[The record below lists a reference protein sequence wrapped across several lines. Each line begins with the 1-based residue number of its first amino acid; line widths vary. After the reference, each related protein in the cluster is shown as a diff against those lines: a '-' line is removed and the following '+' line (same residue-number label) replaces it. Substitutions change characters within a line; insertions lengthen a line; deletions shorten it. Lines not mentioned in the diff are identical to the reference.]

1 MKLIVKIRFNREID
15 SVDDVISIGS
25 FGVNIGSKEVI
36 FDMMDSAIYIDKKD
50 GTLVTYEGWNVDV
63 ESFPDSALLDDA
75 YRYINTLTR
84 VNVNTEDVSLYP
96 VKVEE
101 FIFMP
106 GKIGKNYGISQTS
119 GYISTDNKYEE
130 TKFSLSRDILD
141 RYNESLSLKHMVAEA
156 DRLDILVREKSF
168 IIDGDTILKDQIDS
182 LLDEDYTGIF
192 REIIGIWNYADTPGE
207 KRIAERIF
215 ETFTGMKFQDYIAKC
230 IEATK

>member
-1 MKLIVKIRFNREID
+1 MKLTAKIRFNREID

-50 GTLVTYEGWNVDV
+50 GFIVTYEGWNLDV
-63 ESFPDSALLDDA
+63 ESFPDSALLEDT

-84 VNVNTEDVSLYP
+84 INVDTEDVSLYP

-101 FIFMP
+101 FIFLLR
-106 GKIGKNYGISQTS
+106 
-119 GYISTDNKYEE
+119 E
-130 TKFSLSRDILD
+130 TKVPLSKEVLD
-141 RYNESLSLKHMVAEA
+141 KYNEALSLKNMVSEA
-156 DRLDILVREKSF
+156 NRLDILVKEKSF

-192 REIIGIWNYADTPGE
+192 REIIDIWNIADTPGE
-207 KRIAERIF
+207 KRIAERMF
-215 ETFTGMKFQDYIAKC
+215 ETFTGMKFRDYIAKC
-230 IEATK
+230 IEETK

>member
-1 MKLIVKIRFNREID
+1 MKLTAKIRFNREID

-50 GTLVTYEGWNVDV
+50 GFIVTYEGWNLDV
-63 ESFPDSALLDDA
+63 ESFPDSALLDDT

-84 VNVNTEDVSLYP
+84 INVDTEDVSLYP

-101 FIFMP
+101 FIFLLR
-106 GKIGKNYGISQTS
+106 
-119 GYISTDNKYEE
+119 E
-130 TKFSLSRDILD
+130 TKVPLSKEVLD
-141 RYNESLSLKHMVAEA
+141 KYNEALSLKNMVSEA
-156 DRLDILVREKSF
+156 DRLDILVKEKSF

-192 REIIGIWNYADTPGE
+192 REIIDIWNIADTPGE
-207 KRIAERIF
+207 KRIAERMF
-215 ETFTGMKFQDYIAKC
+215 ETFTGMKFRDYIAKC
-230 IEATK
+230 IEETK

>member
-1 MKLIVKIRFNREID
+1 MKLTAKIRFNREID

-50 GTLVTYEGWNVDV
+50 GFIVTYEGWNLDV
-63 ESFPDSALLDDA
+63 ESFPDSALLDDT

-84 VNVNTEDVSLYP
+84 INVDTEDVFLYP

-101 FIFMP
+101 FIFLLR
-106 GKIGKNYGISQTS
+106 
-119 GYISTDNKYEE
+119 E
-130 TKFSLSRDILD
+130 TKVPLSKEILD
-141 RYNESLSLKHMVAEA
+141 KYNEALSLKNMVSEA
-156 DRLDILVREKSF
+156 DRLDILVKEKSF

-192 REIIGIWNYADTPGE
+192 REIIDIWNIADTPGE
-207 KRIAERIF
+207 KRIAERMF
-215 ETFTGMKFQDYIAKC
+215 ETFTGMKFRDYIAKC
-230 IEATK
+230 IEETK

>member
-1 MKLIVKIRFNREID
+1 MKLTAKIRFNREID

-50 GTLVTYEGWNVDV
+50 GFIVTYEGWNLDV
-63 ESFPDSALLDDA
+63 ESFPDSALLDDT

-84 VNVNTEDVSLYP
+84 INVDTEDVSLYP

-101 FIFMP
+101 FIFLLR
-106 GKIGKNYGISQTS
+106 
-119 GYISTDNKYEE
+119 E
-130 TKFSLSRDILD
+130 TKVPLSKEVLD
-141 RYNESLSLKHMVAEA
+141 KYNEALSLKNMVSEA
-156 DRLDILVREKSF
+156 DRLDILVKEKSF

-192 REIIGIWNYADTPGE
+192 REIIDIWNIADTPGE
-207 KRIAERIF
+207 KRIAERMF
-215 ETFTGMKFQDYIAKC
+215 ETFTGMKFRDYIAKC
-230 IEATK
+230 IEKTK

>member
-1 MKLIVKIRFNREID
+1 MKLTAKIRFNREID

-50 GTLVTYEGWNVDV
+50 GFIVTYEGWNLDV
-63 ESFPDSALLDDA
+63 ESFPDSALLEDT

-84 VNVNTEDVSLYP
+84 INVDTEDVSLYP

-101 FIFMP
+101 FIFLLR
-106 GKIGKNYGISQTS
+106 
-119 GYISTDNKYEE
+119 E
-130 TKFSLSRDILD
+130 TKVPLSKEVLD
-141 RYNESLSLKHMVAEA
+141 KYNEALSLKNMVSEA
-156 DRLDILVREKSF
+156 DRLDILVKEKSF

-192 REIIGIWNYADTPGE
+192 REIIDIWNIADTLGE
-207 KRIAERIF
+207 KRIAERMF
-215 ETFTGMKFQDYIAKC
+215 ETFTGMKFRDYIAKC
-230 IEATK
+230 IEETK

>member
-1 MKLIVKIRFNREID
+1 MKLTAKIRFNREID

-50 GTLVTYEGWNVDV
+50 GFIVTYEGWNLDV
-63 ESFPDSALLDDA
+63 ESFPDSALLDDT

-84 VNVNTEDVSLYP
+84 INVDTEDVSLSP

-101 FIFMP
+101 FIFLLR
-106 GKIGKNYGISQTS
+106 
-119 GYISTDNKYEE
+119 E
-130 TKFSLSRDILD
+130 TKVPLSKEVLD
-141 RYNESLSLKHMVAEA
+141 KYNEALSLKNMVSEA
-156 DRLDILVREKSF
+156 DRLDILVKEKSF

-192 REIIGIWNYADTPGE
+192 REIIDIWNIADTPGE
-207 KRIAERIF
+207 KRIAERMF
-215 ETFTGMKFQDYIAKC
+215 ETFTGMKFRDYIAKC
-230 IEATK
+230 IEETK

>member
-1 MKLIVKIRFNREID
+1 MKLSVKIRFNREID

-50 GTLVTYEGWNVDV
+50 GTLVTYEGWNLDV
-63 ESFPDSALLDDA
+63 ESFPDSTLLDDA

-84 VNVNTEDVSLYP
+84 VNVDTEDVSLYP

-101 FIFMP
+101 FIFLLR
-106 GKIGKNYGISQTS
+106 K
-119 GYISTDNKYEE
+119 
-130 TKFSLSRDILD
+130 TKVPLSKEILD
-141 RYNESLSLKHMVAEA
+141 KYNEVLSLKNMVAEA
-156 DRLDILVREKSF
+156 DRLDILVKEKSF

-192 REIIGIWNYADTPGE
+192 REIIDIWNIADTPGE
-207 KRIAERIF
+207 KRIAERMF
-215 ETFTGMKFQDYIAKC
+215 ETFTGMKFRDYIAKC
-230 IEATK
+230 IEETK

>member
-1 MKLIVKIRFNREID
+1 MKLTAKIRFNREID

-50 GTLVTYEGWNVDV
+50 GFIVTYEGWNLDV
-63 ESFPDSALLDDA
+63 ESFPDSALLEDT

-84 VNVNTEDVSLYP
+84 INVDTEDVSLYP

-101 FIFMP
+101 FIFLLR
-106 GKIGKNYGISQTS
+106 
-119 GYISTDNKYEE
+119 E
-130 TKFSLSRDILD
+130 TKVPLSKEVLD
-141 RYNESLSLKHMVAEA
+141 KYNEALSLKNMVSEA
-156 DRLDILVREKSF
+156 DRLDILVKEKSF

-192 REIIGIWNYADTPGE
+192 REIIDIWNIADTPGE
-207 KRIAERIF
+207 KRIAERMF
-215 ETFTGMKFQDYIAKC
+215 ETFTGMKFRDYIAKC
-230 IEATK
+230 IEETK

>member
-1 MKLIVKIRFNREID
+1 MKLTVKIRFNREID

-50 GTLVTYEGWNVDV
+50 GTLVTYEGWNLDV

-84 VNVNTEDVSLYP
+84 VNVDTEEVSLHP

-101 FIFMP
+101 FIFLLR
-106 GKIGKNYGISQTS
+106 
-119 GYISTDNKYEE
+119 E
-130 TKFSLSRDILD
+130 TKVPLSKETLD
-141 RYNESLSLKHMVAEA
+141 KYNEALSLKNMVAEA
-156 DRLDILVREKSF
+156 DRLDILVKEKSF

-192 REIIGIWNYADTPGE
+192 REIIDIWNIADTPGE
-207 KRIAERIF
+207 KRIAERMF
-215 ETFTGMKFQDYIAKC
+215 ETFTGMKFRDYIAKC
-230 IEATK
+230 IEETK

>member
-1 MKLIVKIRFNREID
+1 MKLTAKIRFNREID

-50 GTLVTYEGWNVDV
+50 GFIVTYEGWNLDV
-63 ESFPDSALLDDA
+63 ESFPDSALLENT

-84 VNVNTEDVSLYP
+84 INVDTEDVSLYP

-101 FIFMP
+101 FIFLLR
-106 GKIGKNYGISQTS
+106 
-119 GYISTDNKYEE
+119 E
-130 TKFSLSRDILD
+130 TKVPLSKEVLD
-141 RYNESLSLKHMVAEA
+141 KYNEALSLKNMVSEA
-156 DRLDILVREKSF
+156 DRLDILVKEKSF

-192 REIIGIWNYADTPGE
+192 REIIDIWNIADTPGE
-207 KRIAERIF
+207 KRIAERMF
-215 ETFTGMKFQDYIAKC
+215 ETFTGMKFRDYIAKC
-230 IEATK
+230 IEETK